1 MWSKLS
7 ASSCR
12 INPTTTTTS
21 NDRHRRRPVGASSS
35 SSSFLSKSTSQFL
48 IITFL
53 IIIGVFTNI
62 SFQQHT
68 SSEANA
74 PISLNRV
81 SALIAWNSD
90 GVTLK
95 ATTSGLSED
104 DKQNCF
110 YWTTLHPELVTLV
123 PVNKISDDHKVG
135 GSQVMTCSQ
144 EIQVIPKGF
153 HSKAQ
158 VAIVTAHR
166 HHPSSGSSGATAFC
180 EVFIDSISQV
190 KLQTTV
196 RKLTINELE
205 TLQVDGFDAE
215 GNIFSSLT
223 GLSFVWKSEGLSG
236 HKKKGLIELIDINDE
251 SVHFFD
257 EKKRIKRGVG
267 SHDVIIAKGL
277 QSGEV
282 SVSVSLK
289 STQKEGVTLSDTVT
303 ISVTDSFM
311 LKPKNEMR
319 VVPGTVIPFELY
331 IKKYS
336 EKNQFELIPMPNRN
350 YEWLSLNKAVGEIA
364 PSTGVFKAIDLG
376 STNIMAQDV
385 TFNLNKASALVHVVK
400 PASIKI
406 LISPKK
412 ERLYRGY
419 EYVLKNYKNANND
432 EHSSL
437 VVNNEYEVKIELYDQ
452 YHMPILSRSKNED
465 LFLIR
470 ADQVGDVIFKASL
483 NTGELT
489 SGASFSAHENIE
501 LTQSRPI
508 SIVPPVTIQL
518 QDSIIYLPHDFGVE
532 QMFRIEATGGSGLL
546 MWTAVNPGS
555 SFDVVSQK
563 GPGKVYGILTSKRNG
578 EADVIVFDQQNLYNG
593 DSRVVSVSQPH
604 SLRFE
609 KGVREVAVDDSLCLR
624 LKALDSN
631 GNIYHNISS
640 LQFEWSITDTSVYT
654 ISSHSCQVGKSVYAE
669 VSIRA
674 IQEGFTTVKAKYQ
687 NGKLQEKT
695 HVAVYPR
702 LQITEPFTD
711 NNKVFLVPLGAT
723 AQLTVSGGPQPW
735 DSFVKKESRITDTIV
750 AEEPD
755 RLKIAKDTNTLENV
769 KNRKRSFYITCLDFG
784 KQQLSVE
791 INHQIPTED
800 ALPSAAS
807 IKVQYSCQ
815 QPAHLKVIPLNPS
828 TMEELSLISK
838 KNIRTYSVR
847 NNQTIPAIMHVY
859 DKEENQFI
867 TLSTLHDSWDL
878 SNNNIVKFSPQQQAP
893 GFRLLDINENEG
905 TVVLTGKIT
914 GYKRDELKRH
924 VSNAII
930 STAISSFSSPL
941 VDEIELRIAPNV
953 FITPT
958 SFLLFRHR
966 KVSLTVKASG
976 GSGKY
981 DFSHN
986 NTHVADLVPKDSRA
1000 EVIGLI
1006 PGYVRVDVVD
1016 SYSRVSPAA
1025 SCFVKVAD
1033 AHDVALE
1040 GEHFVQVD
1048 RSISLK
1054 LRVFDDTGAPFP
1066 ESQHFAMNPSIDIDT
1081 TRTVVIKQSDSSS
1094 DEYILTGER
1103 VGIVKLVASVLNSDG
1118 RRVFSAPF
1126 VVNVFEPMK
1135 VEPEELVLIPGAN
1148 YQVYVSGGPAES
1160 QRVSTVFRFEN
1171 SNVASVDQRGVV
1183 TGIAYGEETLII
1195 EKKSTYS
1202 NVIYSRKTLS
1212 VYVVQLVGLKVP
1224 SPLTLFEYNFVP
1236 VPVYGVYTRGASQT
1250 KHLLSPVFMQSPY
1263 FKVAVDSQD
1272 SGVAFVNQPYSNTG
1286 HSVFISGKKVGKTQL
1301 DISAAFSGHPSLSSW
1316 HVQTSA
1322 IVQVD
1327 DKLKLIDF
1335 PHKDLIL
1342 APKSSTFRLKTNK
1355 DNISLQKYSIAKS
1368 DTYENVLSVA
1378 KNGEITTHTTEG
1390 ISIVIIEE
1398 VATGQTV
1405 AQKVSVQNPH
1415 FLSMHLNQYG
1425 HTFGYDFKVQVDSD
1439 IEIPLSAL
1447 SMRGEKFVS
1456 ITGINLNSRMNYH
1469 DVVTIKVDAIREVLL
1484 VRANSVG
1491 VVTVELSSS
1500 ELKEAYYCQFT
1511 VVASSRG
1518 ASEKPV
1524 VSSLT
1529 LHVGDTIDLSN
1540 DWESDDSTVLSIDR
1554 YGHATAHQV
1563 GVVTLTS
1570 KGKASQIR
1578 VKIVTIS
1585 SARIMLS
1592 KAEFSSSIDP
1602 SKTSPLRVP
1611 IRLFDDNQ
1619 QIFDLPQ
1626 DPRVRRNTIVEC
1638 TSNIPWL
1645 DVIGTEKVGN
1655 HYECLVKPN
1664 RQSFVSGDLQK
1675 LSSGFQDLYFVIK
1688 VKYGEAAHDQLTLKT
1703 PSISAKF
1710 TSGKASEPSTSSR
1723 INESSPSQQEQEESS
1738 GYFGYIILSLIIGVL
1753 GFVIYG
1759 SMIGSSSSPRT
1770 FERGASPNRFVSSSG
1785 QRGSPVMMTQPQAQQ
1800 SPYLSRQQREIPG
1813 STSRTFRHSNS
1824 SGFHLTNSAF
1834 KASNPY
1840 YADPY
1845 YRDDDQE

>member
-1 MWSKLS
+1 MVT
-7 ASSCR
+7 CGCFD
-12 INPTTTTTS
+12 TY
-21 NDRHRRRPVGASSS
+21 
-35 SSSFLSKSTSQFL
+35 Q
-48 IITFL
+48 
-53 IIIGVFTNI
+53 
-62 SFQQHT
+62 
-68 SSEANA
+68 
-74 PISLNRV
+74 NR
-81 SALIAWNSD
+81 
-90 GVTLK
+90 
-95 ATTSGLSED
+95 
-104 DKQNCF
+104 
-110 YWTTLHPELVTLV
+110 
-123 PVNKISDDHKVG
+123 
-135 GSQVMTCSQ
+135 
-144 EIQVIPKGF
+144 
-153 HSKAQ
+153 
-158 VAIVTAHR
+158 
-166 HHPSSGSSGATAFC
+166 
-180 EVFIDSISQV
+180 
-190 KLQTTV
+190 
-196 RKLTINELE
+196 
-205 TLQVDGFDAE
+205 
-215 GNIFSSLT
+215 
-223 GLSFVWKSEGLSG
+223 
-236 HKKKGLIELIDINDE
+236 GLIELIDINDE

-277 QSGEV
+277 RSGEV

-289 STQKEGVTLSDTVT
+289 STQKEGATLSDMVT

-319 VVPGTVIPFELY
+319 VVPGTIIPFELY
-331 IKKYS
+331 IRKYS
-336 EKNQFELIPMPNRN
+336 EKNQFEHIPMPNRN
-350 YEWLSLNKAVGEIA
+350 YEWLSLNKDVGEIA
-364 PSTGVFKAIDLG
+364 STTGVFKAIDLG
-376 STNIMAQDV
+376 ATNIIVQDV

-412 ERLYRGY
+412 ARLYKGY

-452 YHMPILSRSKNED
+452 HHMPVDITENVKFKFSIESATGDNTSAIRILSRSQNED

-470 ADQVGDVIFKASL
+470 ADQLGDVILKASL
-483 NTGELT
+483 KTGELT
-489 SGASFSAHENIE
+489 SGASSFSAHENIE

-532 QMFRIEATGGSGLL
+532 QMFRVEATGGSGLL

-609 KGVREVAVDDSLCLR
+609 KGFREVAVDDSLCLR

-631 GNIYHNISS
+631 GNVYHNISS
-640 LQFEWSITDTSVYT
+640 LQYEWSVTDTSVYT
-654 ISSHSCQVGKSVYAE
+654 ISSHSCQVGKSVFAE

-695 HVAVYPR
+695 HVAVYPQ
-702 LQITEPFTD
+702 LQITEPYTD

-723 AQLTVSGGPQPW
+723 AQLSISGGPQPW
-735 DSFVKKESRITDTIV
+735 DNFVKGESRITDAII
-750 AEEPD
+750 AEDPD
-755 RLKIAKDTNTLENV
+755 RLKIAKDTNTLESD

-784 KQQLSVE
+784 KQQLSVD
-791 INHQIPTED
+791 IHHHIPTED
-800 ALPSAAS
+800 ALPSSAS
-807 IKVQYSCQ
+807 IKVKYSCQ
-815 QPAHLKVIPLNPS
+815 PPAHLKVIPLNPS

-859 DKEENQFI
+859 DREENQFI
-867 TLSTLHDSWDL
+867 TLSTLQDTWDL
-878 SNNNIVKFSPQQQAP
+878 SDNDIVKFSPKQQAP

-905 TVVLTGKIT
+905 IVTLTGKIT
-914 GYKRDELKRH
+914 GYRRDELKRH

-930 STAISSFSSPL
+930 SSATSSFSSPL

-958 SFLLFRHR
+958 NYLLFRHR
-966 KVSLTVKASG
+966 KISLTVKASG

-986 NTHVADLVPKDSRA
+986 NTHVADLVPKDSMA
-1000 EVIGLI
+1000 EVVGLI

-1016 SYSRVSPAA
+1016 AYSRVSPAA

-1033 AHDVALE
+1033 AHDVSLE

-1054 LRVFDDTGAPFP
+1054 LKVFDDTGAVFP
-1066 ESQHFAMNPSIDIDT
+1066 EYQHFAMNPSIDIDT

-1126 VVNVFEPMK
+1126 IVNVFESMK
-1135 VEPEELVLIPGAN
+1135 VESEELVLIPGAN

-1160 QRVSTVFRFEN
+1160 QRVSTVFRFER
-1171 SNVASVDQRGVV
+1171 SNVASVDQKGVV
-1183 TGIAYGEETLII
+1183 TGIAYGEETLIV
-1195 EKKSTYS
+1195 EKKSTYT
-1202 NVIYSRKTLS
+1202 NVIYSRKTVS

-1224 SPLTLFEYNFVP
+1224 SPLALFEYNFVP
-1236 VPVYGVYTRGASQT
+1236 VPIYGVYTRGNSQT
-1250 KHLLSPVFMQSPY
+1250 KHLLSPIFMQSPY
-1263 FKVAVDSQD
+1263 FKVTVDSQE
-1272 SGVAFVNQPYSNTG
+1272 SSVALVNQPYSHTG

-1301 DISAAFSGHPSLSSW
+1301 NVNAVFSGHPSLSSW

-1322 IVQVD
+1322 SIQVD

-1368 DTYENVLSVA
+1368 DIYENVLSVA

-1405 AQKVSVQNPH
+1405 AQKVSVQTPH
-1415 FLSMHLNQYG
+1415 FLSMYMNQYG

-1469 DVVTIKVDAIREVLL
+1469 DVVSIKVDAIREVLL
-1484 VRANSVG
+1484 VHAHSVG
-1491 VVTVELSSS
+1491 VVTVELKSS

-1511 VVASSRG
+1511 VVPSSSRAG
-1518 ASEKPV
+1518 VSEKPV

-1529 LHVGDTIDLSN
+1529 LHVGDTIDLPSLSN
-1540 DWESDDSTVLSIDR
+1540 EWESDDTTILSIDR
-1554 YGHATAHQV
+1554 YGRAVAHQA
-1563 GVVTLTS
+1563 GMVTLTT
-1570 KGKASQIR
+1570 KGGNGSQIR
-1578 VKIVTIS
+1578 VRVVTIS
-1585 SARIMLS
+1585 SARIMSS
-1592 KAEFSSSIDP
+1592 KAEFSSSTDP
-1602 SKTSPLRVP
+1602 SKIAPLRIPV
-1611 IRLFDDNQ
+1611 RLFDNNQ
-1619 QIFDLPQ
+1619 QVFDLPQ

-1638 TSNIPWL
+1638 TSNTPWL
-1645 DVIGTEKVGN
+1645 DVIGTEKVGDN
-1655 HYECLVKPN
+1655 YECLVKPN
-1664 RQSFVSGDLQK
+1664 RQSFISGDLQK
-1675 LSSGFQDLYFVIK
+1675 LSGFQDLYFNIK
-1688 VKYGEAAHDQLTLKT
+1688 VKYGEAARDQLTLKT

-1710 TSGKASEPSTSSR
+1710 ISGKTSEPTSNRIDEST
-1723 INESSPSQQEQEESS
+1723 PSQQEQEESS

-1759 SMIGSSSSPRT
+1759 SMTGSSPSART
-1770 FERGASPNRFVSSSG
+1770 FERTSPNRFTEG
-1785 QRGSPVMMTQPQAQQ
+1785 TGPRGSPVMMMATQQ
-1800 SPYLSRQQREIPG
+1800 SPHLSRQQREIPSG
-1813 STSRTFRHSNS
+1813 TSRTFRHSNS
-1824 SGFHLTNSAF
+1824 SGFYLTNSAF
-1834 KASNPY
+1834 KANNPFY
-1840 YADPY
+1840 SDPY
-1845 YRDDDQE
+1845 YKDEE